1 MNNLFLILFLAS
13 LVGLIVGLIKPS
25 SLSRFLKEKATRKNS
40 ALILGS
46 ATLIFFV
53 LFGATTEPSSTN
65 NSQNVVQNK
74 QQEGQQNQVDETKTT
89 QAAPVDYEIV
99 ESEDISIKALGN
111 KSLSEYTAQEISNLP
126 TNKKMAYRIVVSPKI
141 KEEQVRSTIQKIISD
156 ITAKDDD
163 IDEISLLLYSDKEL
177 ASGAYDVAMAT
188 WAPSGKLGNV
198 TPEIAQSNN
207 RTTYETTI
215 QIKENLEEYLQ
226 KRGESEDK
234 FGFSEEERREIF
246 KEIIFAER
254 RATKEADKIYVVDI
268 SDPNYKQE
276 NIMKNIDKNR
286 ELMDKYKAEVRN
298 KYGITE
304 DTEWE
309 IVSEALEEI
318 WPME

>member
-1 MNNLFLILFLAS
+1 MDNLFLTLFLVS

-25 SLSRFLKEKATRKNS
+25 SFSRFLKEKATRKNS
-40 ALILGS
+40 AIIFGS

-53 LFGATTEPSSTN
+53 LFGVTTETSPTN
-65 NSQNVVQNK
+65 NSQNVVQN
-74 QQEGQQNQVDETKTT
+74 QQNQVAETKTT

-126 TNKKMAYRIVVSPKI
+126 TNKRMAYRIVVSPEI
-141 KEEQVRSTIQKIISD
+141 KEEQVRPTIQKIISD

-309 IVSEALEEI
+309 IVTEAIEES